1 MKVGPVVVNRFDQPG
16 IGTVTDRRDVP
27 VVACQPNRV
36 DLRVPAVPWRAEVTV
51 DPTFVPRELDPNQ
64 PDARQL
70 GAVVT
75 FEFIPLR

>member
-1 MKVGPVVVNRFDQPG
+1 VNRFDQPA
-16 IGTVTDRRDVP
+16 IGTVTDAREVQ

-36 DLRVPAVPWRAEVTV
+36 DLRVPRSPWRVEVKI

-75 FEFIPLR
+75 FQFVPLD